1 MTRFRRWTCLLAV
14 AVVLSFVAVN
24 HVRAGEPTEQLR
36 TQVEQVLKIL
46 RTKDKASARQEIRSV
61 ATKIFDFQET
71 AKRSLGPH
79 WQQRTPA
86 EREEFTKL
94 FTDLLEQT
102 YVSKIEQY
110 NGEKVTYTGDE
121 IQGDHAVVHTKIVTP
136 KGTEVPVDYRML
148 KEPAGWR
155 VYDVAIEGVSLVSN
169 YRSQFNKIIRTSSY
183 GDLLA
188 KMRAKEFSSGSGSG
202 SPADEPKSPKDSKE
216 PKGKRPS

>member
-1 MTRFRRWTCLLAV
+1 MTRFPRLTGLLA
-14 AVVLSFVAVN
+14 AAVLSFVVVDN
-24 HVRAGEPTEQLR
+24 VRAGEPTEQLR

-46 RTKDKASARQEIRSV
+46 QTKDKAAARGEIRTV
-61 ATKIFDFQET
+61 ANKIFDFQET

-110 NGEKVTYTGDE
+110 NGEKVAYTGDE
-121 IQGDHAVVHTKIVTP
+121 IQGDHAVVHTKIVTA

-148 KEPAGWR
+148 KENAGWR

-183 GDLLA
+183 GDLVA
-188 KMRAKEFSSGSGSG
+188 KMRAKEIGSGSGSG

-216 PKGKRPS
+216 SKAKRPS